1 MTDPL
6 EFGPFL
12 VLDEDARRELL
23 AKADELRYAAG
34 ERLIDEEAAA
44 ATAYVLLEGTLRVV
58 ALAEDRTLAIIGAPA
73 LIGEIALVAD
83 RARTASVVVDSP
95 ATLLSLPGEEL
106 RRLMA
111 DRPLFAM
118 AMRERSDL
126 LLADAFLKRRSPLR
140 DLPADVV
147 EALVHRLV
155 PRVLAPD
162 QVLEG
167 RDDDLYLVRRGALE
181 RLGDHHQTPAGEFAQ
196 RAPGERYA
204 AVGETWL
211 YTLPMADVAE
221 RIARH
226 QERLRQIARDVRDTE
241 RPTLRALSRVRV
253 DRELGGA
260 LVYDGRARAFVSE
273 RVAGALTWCDGTAD
287 IARVIRET
295 GIGRGELV
303 DGLATL
309 VAAGLVSLRRR

>member
-1 MTDPL
+1 MSDPL

-12 VLDEDARRELL
+12 VLDDDARRELL
-23 AKADELRYAAG
+23 AKAEQVRYAAG
-34 ERLIDEEAAA
+34 EVLIDEEAP
-44 ATAYVLLEGTLRVV
+44 ATAAYVLLEGTLRVAAV
-58 ALAEDRTLAIIGAPA
+58 AEDRTLAIISAPA
-73 LIGEIALVAD
+73 LVGEIALVAE
-83 RARTASVVVDSP
+83 RARTATVVVDSP
-95 ATLLSLPGEEL
+95 ATVLMLPGAEL

-118 AMRERSDL
+118 AMQERSDL

-147 EALVHRLV
+147 AALVHRLL

-162 QVLEG
+162 QLLEG

-181 RLGDHHQTPAGEFAQ
+181 RLSDGRKTPAGEFAQ

-211 YTLPMADVAE
+211 YALPMADVAE

-226 QERLRQIARDVRDTE
+226 QERLRKIANDLRE
-241 RPTLRALSRVRV
+241 AHHPTLRPGARVRV
-253 DRELGGA
+253 DREMGGA
-260 LVYDGRARAFVSE
+260 LVHDGRARAFVSE
-273 RVAGALTWCDGTAD
+273 RVARALSLCDGSAD
-287 IARVIRET
+287 LARVISDT
-295 GIGRGELV
+295 GIARDELV

-309 VAAGLVSLRRR
+309 VAAGLLTLRRR